1 MRVSHKLVAQLAD
14 MHQPVLVNAQ
24 VNKGAKSR
32 HVADGA
38 LQHHA
43 RLEVCQALHPVGE
56 PGHLE
61 IGAGVASRFFQ
72 LAQDIA
78 HGDHAKLGVGEHLRL
93 QTLEPVGTAHQVADA
108 LPCVDHD
115 LLHHRVGFRVDTR
128 LVQRVVAATDA

>member
-1 MRVSHKLVAQLAD
+1 M
-14 MHQPVLVNAQ
+14 NAQ

-61 IGAGVASRFFQ
+61 IGARVAPRFFQ
-72 LAQDIA
+72 LAQNIA
-78 HGDHAKLGVGEHLRL
+78 HGHHAELGVGKQFGPERLEH
-93 QTLEPVGTAHQVADA
+93 VGTAHQVADA
-108 LPCVDHD
+108 MPCVDHD
-115 LLHHRVGFRVDTR
+115 LLHHGVGFRVDTG